1 MLTKEEEMSGPD
13 RPIEAA
19 ELSVLAR
26 AARLELAADRHEIV
40 GPALNG
46 VLQLFDAL
54 DRVEIGETPPTNAFD
69 ARWRDL
75 P

>member
-1 MLTKEEEMSGPD
+1 MQPLRG
-13 RPIEAA
+13 
-19 ELSVLAR
+19 VLGVEDPNFAAR
-26 AARLELAADRHEIV
+26 ALQSLPALRRRLAADRHEIV